1 MKFTHLLTNR
11 IIVSRMAAITGGGY
25 KKAMTTVTAE
35 MCHIQPISKEKTGIT
50 SGVSGKTFK
59 IYLEADTNVK
69 VGDQIKDID
78 NIIYTV
84 VAGGM
89 TRRTH
94 GSFDYYECIIEQT
107 Q

>member
-11 IIVSRMAAITGGGY
+11 IIVSRMASTSGDKLAT
-25 KKAMTTVTAE
+25 TTVTSE
-35 MCHIQPISKEKTGIT
+35 MCHIQPISREKSGIT
-50 SGVSGKTFK
+50 SGVLGKTFK
-59 IYLEADTNVK
+59 IFLEADTNVQ
-69 VGDQIKDID
+69 VGDQLKDID